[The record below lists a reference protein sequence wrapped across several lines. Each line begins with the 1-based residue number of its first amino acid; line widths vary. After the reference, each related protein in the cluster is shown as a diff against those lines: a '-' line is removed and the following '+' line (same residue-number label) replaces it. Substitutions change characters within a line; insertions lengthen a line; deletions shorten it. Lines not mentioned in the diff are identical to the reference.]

1 MYINGEW
8 VDAES
13 AKTMDILNP
22 STGELLGKVPLAGK
36 GDVDKAVKAAQDAL
50 HGWSKMIQADR
61 VRALYRFATA
71 LRNHSEELVS
81 LEVNEHGTPLMLA
94 RGFAMASADMVEYA
108 AQISRGLMGQVLPQ
122 SLPNTVGYLQRVP
135 IGVCA
140 VITPWNVPLMMMI
153 SMVAPALATGNTCV
167 LKPAS
172 VNSLLGVKFAEIFA
186 EAEFPKGVM
195 NLVTGPG
202 GSVGDALSTHPG
214 VDMVRFT
221 GASETG
227 KVILSAASQTVKKCV
242 MELGG
247 NNPRH
252 CL

>member
-50 HGWSKMIQADR
+50 PGWSKMMQADR

-135 IGVCA
+135 IGCVCRYHA
-140 VITPWNVPLMMMI
+140 LECAIDDDDQYGGTRPCNRKI
-153 SMVAPALATGNTCV
+153 PAFLNR
-167 LKPAS
+167 PAS
-172 VNSLLGVKFAEIFA
+172 I
-186 EAEFPKGVM
+186 P
-195 NLVTGPG
+195 
-202 GSVGDALSTHPG
+202 
-214 VDMVRFT
+214 
-221 GASETG
+221 
-227 KVILSAASQTVKKCV
+227 C
-242 MELGG
+242 
-247 NNPRH
+247 
-252 CL
+252 